1 MGREGKFEACIPGNH
16 GKREFPLTPGWTPEF
31 GKLCQIF
38 NTLSKKFR
46 LEPDPDYQ
54 NPLHYNTQVTGLA
67 TCGVVEWMCCSTI
80 KKSESRSVVE
90 WSVMQPG
97 SSVALVAL
105 SQYHVGRTAG
115 TKWETPPR
123 LLLPNHRHPL
133 AFFLTIFRWKIKN
146 RNWASDHK
154 SNL

>member
-1 MGREGKFEACIPGNH
+1 MSKTANNDSISRLNSRPKFPFPGNGREISNATGREGKFEACIPGNH

-115 TKWETPPR
+115 TK
-123 LLLPNHRHPL
+123 
-133 AFFLTIFRWKIKN
+133 
-146 RNWASDHK
+146 
-154 SNL
+154 

>member
-1 MGREGKFEACIPGNH
+1 MMIVFPVLIPSQNFLSPGTEGKSQMPREGKGKFEACIPGNH

-115 TKWETPPR
+115 TK
-123 LLLPNHRHPL
+123 
-133 AFFLTIFRWKIKN
+133 
-146 RNWASDHK
+146 
-154 SNL
+154 